1 MSTPDTPTYDEL
13 ATLVVQL
20 QKVLAEQAD
29 ALKKA
34 NARIAQ
40 LQDEIL
46 RLKNGGSGGK
56 AELNAKPEWVKNN
69 TPEVFGPPT
78 PRKQRPKGFTH
89 HRLPP
94 TQEIPLTCKNCPD
107 CGRALQGGWERSRRQ
122 VIDLPPMTPIVT
134 DYILYARY
142 CGACQKTVVPTPDL
156 SEVVVGQQ
164 TFGVGVVSLVA
175 YLDTVGRLPVRT
187 IASLLSCLLH
197 LSISCGQ
204 IVSLLHTVAKAGE
217 ATYSD
222 LKKRLRASDFVHA
235 DETGWRENGKNGYVW
250 SFSTPL
256 LRYFVYDKSRAHTVP
271 KSVLGETYHGI
282 LLSDFYSAYSYH
294 LGWHQRCWV
303 HLLRDV
309 HALTQGHPTE
319 GVRLWA
325 AKLRALYDEAKAFRS
340 DDPKARA
347 RERVRLQQETTAL
360 CAPYVNACL
369 PQSVLCKRLVAFESE
384 MYTFVEFPQVP
395 SENNAAERSV
405 RPTVIM
411 RKISGGTRSETGS
424 KTMAVLASLFGTWL
438 LRGED
443 ALAACRHM
451 LIDSQRAPKPQVA

>member
-1 MSTPDTPTYDEL
+1 MSTPVTPTYDEL
-13 ATLVVQL
+13 STFVVQL
-20 QKVLAEQAD
+20 QTVLAEQAN
-29 ALKKA
+29 ALKVA

-40 LQDEIL
+40 LEAEIL
-46 RLKNGGSGGK
+46 RMKNGGPDGK
-56 AELNAKPEWVKNN
+56 AQPNAKPEWVKVNKS
-69 TPEVFGPPT
+69 EVFGPPN
-78 PRKQRPKGFTH
+78 PRKLRPQSFTH

-94 TQEIPLTCKNCPD
+94 TQEIPLVCENCPD
-107 CGRALQGGWERSRRQ
+107 CGRGLSGGWERSRRQ

-134 DYILYARY
+134 DYILQARY

-156 SEVVVGQQ
+156 TEVVVGQQ

-204 IVSLLHTVAKAGE
+204 IVSLLHTVAKQGE
-217 ATYSD
+217 GTYSD
-222 LKKRLRASDFVHA
+222 LKQQLRKSDFVHA

-256 LRYFVYDKSRAHTVP
+256 LRYFVYEKSRAHTVP
-271 KSVLGETYHGI
+271 KSVLGEIYEGI

-309 HALTQGHPTE
+309 HALAQGHPTE
-319 GVRLWA
+319 GVRIWA
-325 AKLRALYDEAKAFRS
+325 AKLRSLYDEAKAFRS
-340 DDPKARA
+340 RDPKARR
-347 RERVRLQQETTAL
+347 RERVRLQRETTAL
-360 CAPYVNACL
+360 AQPYVNACL
-369 PQSVLCKRLVAFESE
+369 PQSVLCKRLVQFESE

-443 ALAACRHM
+443 ALAACRQM
-451 LIDSQRAPKPQVA
+451 LIDSQRTPKPQAA

>member
-1 MSTPDTPTYDEL
+1 MSTLVTPTYDEL

-20 QKVLAEQAD
+20 QRVLAEQAD
-29 ALKKA
+29 GLKRA

-40 LQDEIL
+40 LEAEIL
-46 RLKNGGSGGK
+46 RLKNGGPDGK
-56 AELNAKPEWVKNN
+56 AGPSAKPEWVKIN
-69 TPEVFGPPT
+69 TPEVFGPPL
-78 PRKQRPKGFTH
+78 PRKMRPQAFTH
-89 HRLPP
+89 HRLTP
-94 TQEIPLTCKNCPD
+94 TQEISLACENCPD
-107 CGRALQGGWERSRRQ
+107 CGRGLSGGWERSRRQ

-134 DYILYARY
+134 DYILHARY
-142 CGACQKTVVPTPDL
+142 CGACHKTVVPTPDL
-156 SEVVVGQQ
+156 GEVVVGQQ
-164 TFGVGVVSLVA
+164 TFGLGVLSLVA

-204 IVSLLHTVAKAGE
+204 IVSLLHTVARQGE
-217 ATYSD
+217 GTYSD
-222 LKKRLRASDFVHA
+222 LKKSLRTSDFVHA

-256 LRYFVYDKSRAHTVP
+256 VRYFVYDKSRAHTVP
-271 KSVLGETYHGI
+271 KSVLGESYAGI
-282 LLSDFYSAYSYH
+282 LLSDFYGGYNYH
-294 LGWHQRCWV
+294 YGWHQRCWV

-319 GVRLWA
+319 GVRTWA
-325 AKLRALYDEAKAFRS
+325 ARLRSLYDAGKVFRS
-340 DDPKARA
+340 EDAKARA
-347 RERVRLQQETTAL
+347 RERVRLQRETTAL
-360 CAPYVNACL
+360 CGPYVNACL
-369 PQSVLCKRLVAFESE
+369 PQSVLCKRLVQFEAE

-405 RPTVIM
+405 RPTVIL

-424 KTMAVLASLFGTWL
+424 KTMAVLASLFGTWQ

-443 ALAACRHM
+443 ALAACRQM
-451 LIDSQRAPKPQVA
+451 LVDSQRTPQPQAA